1 MSSEEKGAWVTL
13 VVTLG
18 TYLAY
23 AAVIFNRAQGNSV
36 TEVAY
41 VSPLLWSMGIAIA
54 LAIILRILVEIAR
67 PSDTHKPDPRDR
79 DINRFSEY
87 IGGSVLGVAMLVPF
101 ILTMF
106 EAAHFW
112 IANAM
117 YAAFALAALV
127 GTTTK
132 LVAYRRGL

>member
-1 MSSEEKGAWVTL
+1 MSYEEKGAWVSL
-13 VVTLG
+13 VVMLG

-23 AAVIFNRAQGNSV
+23 AAVLFDRAQGGPLA
-36 TEVAY
+36 EVAY

-54 LAIILRILVEIAR
+54 LVIVGRILVEIAR
-67 PSDTHKPDPRDR
+67 PSDTHRPDPRDR

-87 IGGSVLGVAMLVPF
+87 VGGSVLAVAMLVPF
-101 ILTMF
+101 SLAMF
-106 EAAHFW
+106 EADHFW

-117 YAAFALAALV
+117 YATFALAALV

-132 LVAYRRGL
+132 LIAYRRGL